1 MAYIKGQTVKVTVG
15 EQLIG
20 GQQNCSLNRE
30 SETIDSTTKDSG
42 MWSEEEVV
50 GLSWSV
56 DCDGLVVTSDAGLKA
71 LKTAWKAG
79 KTVDIKIGDSSST
92 ESGKALI
99 ESLSENY
106 PTKENTTYSV
116 TFKGVGELSDP
127 SPAAASLKSK

>member
-15 EQLIG
+15 ENVIG

-30 SETIDSTTKDSG
+30 SETMDSTTKDSN
-42 MWSEEEVV
+42 MWSSEEVV

-56 DCDGLVVTSDAGLKA
+56 DCDGLVVVSDEGVKA
-71 LKTAWKAG
+71 LKTAWKTGA
-79 KTVDIKIGDSSST
+79 TVEVKVGNGTTFEKGTAI
-92 ESGKALI
+92 I

-116 TFKGVGELSDP
+116 TFKGVGELTEGTEG
-127 SPAAASLKSK
+127 A